1 MSSKSGNPQVLGDS
15 PLIGA
20 GRSFGRMTTSTWLF
34 RGAHTLLACG
44 ALLTPTLAAAQGTS
58 RPTRALAA
66 RSGFATDRLARIDSM
81 LDAAVQSEEI
91 GGLVALVLRDDA
103 VVYERAVGWR
113 DREARVP
120 MTSNTL
126 FRIASQTKAL
136 TSAAVLMLIEEG
148 KFGLATPAS
157 TFMPTFAKTTVMQRS
172 GAGDVEVPAQRAIT
186 IKDLLTHTAG
196 ISYGTDARVAERYRA
211 KGLGSAAGFG
221 WYTANKTEPVCISM
235 DSLGTLPFVAQPG
248 ERFVYGYN
256 TDVLGCIVERASGV
270 PLDRFLRE
278 RITQPLGMNDTYFF
292 VPPSERARLATVYRS
307 EQRRTVRA
315 DTGARGQGHYVDG
328 PRVSFAGGAG
338 LVSTARDYA
347 RFLQMIA
354 RGGSWNGRRYLAPRT
369 VALMTTDQI
378 PTIYGPSAG
387 FGLGFETVERYGASG
402 MASKGTFGWGGAYG
416 SNYKVDP
423 AEGLVIVVM
432 INQLPTTSD
441 VVARFQTMLYAALVE
456 SRQR

>member
-1 MSSKSGNPQVLGDS
+1 MTSSIRSSHLPLLCAVVLMMAAPGGARVAALQAQSS
-15 PLIGA
+15 PPA
-20 GRSFGRMTTSTWLF
+20 SS
-34 RGAHTLLACG
+34 
-44 ALLTPTLAAAQGTS
+44 
-58 RPTRALAA
+58 RAL
-66 RSGFATDRLARIDSM
+66 RHGFAVDRLARIDSM
-81 LDAAVQSEEI
+81 LEDAVQREEI

-103 VVYERAVGWR
+103 VVYEKAVGWR
-113 DREARVP
+113 DRESRVP
-120 MTSNTL
+120 MTTNTL

-136 TSAAVLMLIEEG
+136 TSAAVLMLMEEG
-148 KFGLATPAS
+148 KLGLTTPVS
-157 TFMPTFAKTTVMQRS
+157 TFMPTFAKTTVMPAT
-172 GAGDVEVPAQRAIT
+172 GPGNVEVPAQRAIT

-211 KGLGSAAGFG
+211 KGLGPAAGFG
-221 WYTANKTEPVCISM
+221 WYTANKTEPVCVSM
-235 DSLGTLPFVAQPG
+235 DTLGTLPFVAQPG

-270 PLDRFLRE
+270 PLDRFLRT
-278 RITQPLGMNDTYFF
+278 RLTQPLGMTDTYFF
-292 VPPSERARLATVYRS
+292 VPTEARGRLATVYRS

-354 RGGSWNGRRYLAPRT
+354 HGGSWNGTRYLAPHT

-378 PTIYGPSAG
+378 PAIYGPATG

-402 MASKGTFGWGGAYG
+402 MASKGTYGWGGAYG

-432 INQLPTTSD
+432 MNQLPNTSD
-441 VVARFQTMLYAALVE
+441 VVTRLQTMLYAALAE
-456 SRQR
+456 SRMGGTARRRTP